1 MGERVTYGSFNGKL
15 QDECLKR
22 GNFCSLQK
30 AQAVI
35 GAWRDHYN
43 RVRPHLSS
51 AYRPPAP
58 LSLLAF
64 AQQLPTPAAMQQSH

>member
-1 MGERVTYGSFNGKL
+1 MTYGSFNGKL

-22 GNFCSLQK
+22 GIISSLQE